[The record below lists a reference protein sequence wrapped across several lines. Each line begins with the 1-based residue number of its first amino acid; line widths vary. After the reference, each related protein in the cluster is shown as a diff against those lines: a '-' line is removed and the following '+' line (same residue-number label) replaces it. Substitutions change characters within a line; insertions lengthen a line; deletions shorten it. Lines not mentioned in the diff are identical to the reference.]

1 MAYAQWIAVHIE
13 VSPVLDKIGIR
24 NAYTSW
30 GKFYNYPDK
39 DQEVPPQYVSDIDA
53 TTDRPVWIA
62 SCGRENA
69 SSGTQG
75 SFDCYHENKKI
86 GTFRWDCP
94 WASGTANRFIF
105 MPASD
110 EYNGQI
116 IGGSVAGAIGEL
128 RLRLSK
134 F

>member
-1 MAYAQWIAVHIE
+1 MPH
-13 VSPVLDKIGIR
+13 S
-24 NAYTSW
+24 T
-30 GKFYNYPDK
+30 
-39 DQEVPPQYVSDIDA
+39 VSDIDVM
-53 TTDRPVWIA
+53 TDRPVWIA

-75 SFDCYHENKKI
+75 SFDCYHGNKKI

-94 WASGTANRFIF
+94 WGTGSNKFNF
-105 MPASD
+105 TPSSD
-110 EYNGQI
+110 EYTGQI